1 MQCSQSEYNG
11 KTFSISSGHI
21 RGFNRQHMLIMCT
34 HFHVQCCL
42 GAQGN
47 AIPYARILHA
57 LQIGVHMQFLLHNC
71 DHMYIGETLEV
82 CVRTPGSYE
91 EVRAGKVRLEPN
103 TARSRSGVFGS
114 M

>member
-1 MQCSQSEYNG
+1 
-11 KTFSISSGHI
+11 
-21 RGFNRQHMLIMCT
+21 MLIKCT

-57 LQIGVHMQFLLHNC
+57 LQIGVHMQFLLCNC
-71 DHMYIGETLEV
+71 GHVYTGETLEV
-82 CVRTPGSYE
+82 CISSYE
-91 EVRAGKVRLEPN
+91 EGRAGKVRQEPN